1 MIRAKFVVE
10 SIKQDHWNPD
20 ARTVRLT
27 PQYDTSIPE
36 DQRFFNATP
45 SGSISM
51 LINNPA
57 VLTELKLGRK
67 FYIDFTPVE

>member
-10 SIKQDHWNPD
+10 SIKQDQWNRD
-20 ARTVRLT
+20 ARTVRLA

-45 SGSISM
+45 SGSMEM

-57 VLTELKLGRK
+57 VLKELTLGRK
-67 FYIDFTPVE
+67 FYIDFTPVD